1 MVQYF
6 ENGDLAFF
14 NGVYFRRDKKTG
26 YFLSSTKPRKR
37 LHVYVCLF
45 YNGKFPKSYQ
55 IHHIY
60 CNKNNNE
67 IDNLKL
73 ISKSEHAVLHGSMLT
88 DKQKEE
94 RKINL
99 QKNATPKAAEWHKTN
114 EGKEWHSKHAKATFI
129 NMPFKKY
136 VCSFCGKEFETKN
149 RYGKNQNTFCSNACK
164 SAYRRKMGVD
174 NITKICEKC
183 GSEYIANKY
192 QKTKRCPSCRR
203 CKNRD

>member
-1 MVQYF
+1 MVQYL

-14 NGVYFRRDKKTG
+14 DGVYFRRDKKTG

-37 LHVYVCLF
+37 LHVYVWEF
-45 YNGKFPKSYQ
+45 YNGKVPEGYQ
-55 IHHIY
+55 IHHID

-73 ISKSEHAVLHGSMLT
+73 ISKSEHAALHGSMLT
-88 DKQKEE
+88 DEQKEE
-94 RKINL
+94 KRINL
-99 QKNATPKAAEWHKTN
+99 QKNAIPKAVEWHKTD
-114 EGKEWHSKHAKATFI
+114 EGKEWHSKHAKETFK

-149 RYGKNQNTFCSNACK
+149 RYGENQNTFCSNACK
-164 SAYRRKMGVD
+164 SAYRRKMGFD

-183 GSEYIANKY
+183 GSEYVANKY
-192 QKTKRCPSCRR
+192 QKTKFCPVCKS
-203 CKNRD
+203 CKNRS